1 MEIENVFFVITTR
14 RLSIY
19 YFNVALPDLYGQSS
33 KQDMYPPT
41 SVANIFEN
49 WLYGINLRF
58 KMLIKVRVIVIIW
71 SF

>member
-1 MEIENVFFVITTR
+1 MCFFVITMR

-19 YFNVALPDLYGQSS
+19 YFSVALSDLYGQSS

-41 SVANIFEN
+41 SVANIFGN
-49 WLYGINLRF
+49 WLHGIDLRF
-58 KMLIKVRVIVIIW
+58 KTLIKVRVLVVIW